1 MKIHHKLFH
10 FALLSYLLLIFLASS
25 IPGEEIPKIGFEF
38 SDKIVHAIVYM
49 ILFILFF
56 YSLKYQ
62 SKSVKLRN
70 NAILFAGLFSAL
82 YGVSDEI
89 HQKFV
94 PMRSCEL
101 DDWIAD
107 VFGIIIGLLI
117 VRFVLE
123 KNSVFKKSVF
133 FLCFFISCNTS
144 DKIET
149 RMNEGFEPK
158 IAGEECWTDHMP
170 VADSGGPR
178 LGFQI
183 MVESGKSDDSLTI
196 EKLFISRS
204 GEEFAEKP
212 FETRYEV
219 SAEGKKMIFVIQARD
234 GKYFSE
240 SLKDNETVRFRII
253 VKDTKGTS
261 KVLTTSEIKP
271 YKVY

>member
-1 MKIHHKLFH
+1 
-10 FALLSYLLLIFLASS
+10 LIFLASS

-38 SDKIVHAIVYM
+38 SDKIIHAIVYM

-70 NAILFAGLFSAL
+70 NAMLFAGLFSAL

-101 DDWIAD
+101 NDWFAD
-107 VFGIIIGLLI
+107 VVGIIIGLLI
-117 VRFVLE
+117 VKFFLK
-123 KNSVFKKSVF
+123 KNSVATKSVF
-133 FLCFFISCNTS
+133 MLCFLFSCNTS
-144 DKIET
+144 DNIET
-149 RMNEGFEPK
+149 RMNDRFEPK
-158 IAGEECWTDHMP
+158 ITNEECWTDHMP
-170 VADSGGPR
+170 VVDSGGPR

-183 MVESGKSDDSLTI
+183 MIESGKADDSLTI

-204 GEEFAEKP
+204 GGDFAEKL
-212 FETRYEV
+212 FETRYEE
-219 SAEGKKMIFVIQARD
+219 SAEGKNVIVVIQARD
-234 GKYFSE
+234 EKYFSE
-240 SLKDNETVRFRII
+240 SLKDNETVRFRVI
-253 VKDTKGTS
+253 VKNTKGKS
-261 KVLTTSEIKP
+261 KALTTSEIKP